1 MSLPISFDQQVDY
14 CGVIIY
20 KEKKNFVLLLSIYQR
35 ILMLMDRKKLFLF
48 IIFSLLFTP
57 SLYAE
62 QASVIQTD
70 DIVVLFEEPLRFVA
84 NEAVSIFP
92 AIKSDLE
99 KSFTWSLDFR
109 PTLVLTNNR
118 QKFADLAGSRVIV
131 AYAIPQKNLMVIDYT
146 KMNTAPFSLGT
157 TIKHE
162 LCHLLLH
169 SQVKNGNLPRW
180 LDEGICQLAS
190 DGIAEIMM
198 SRKGEILEEAVLSK
212 NLLSMRRLS
221 RSFPRDDES
230 LLLAYEESKSFVE
243 FMNHEF
249 GQVGIRN
256 LLRNLQ
262 AGNNIDGAVF
272 NSFSISLAELE
283 RRWQTH
289 MRRKITWFTY
299 LANNLYTILF
309 FAGALITIAGFV
321 RIILKKRR
329 YGEDEYT
336 QST

>member
-1 MSLPISFDQQVDY
+1 MTMPL
-14 CGVIIY
+14 
-20 KEKKNFVLLLSIYQR
+20 
-35 ILMLMDRKKLFLF
+35 RKLLFLVLF
-48 IIFSLLFTP
+48 LLLFTA
-57 SLYAE
+57 SVYAE
-62 QASVIQTD
+62 QASIIQAEE
-70 DIVVLFEEPLRFVA
+70 IVVVFEEPLRFVA

-92 AIKSDLE
+92 AIKGDLE
-99 KSFTWSLDFR
+99 RSFAWTLDFR

-118 QKFADLAGSRVIV
+118 QKFEKLAGSRVVV
-131 AYAIPQKNLMVIDYT
+131 AYAIPQRNLMVIDYT
-146 KMNTAPFSLGT
+146 KMNTHPFSLGT

-169 SQVKNGNLPRW
+169 SRVKNGNLPRW
-180 LDEGICQLAS
+180 LDEGISQLAS

-198 SRKGEILEEAVLSK
+198 SRKGAILEEAVLSK
-212 NLLSMRRLS
+212 NLLSMRGLS

-243 FMNHEF
+243 FINQEF
-249 GQVGIRN
+249 GQRGIRN
-256 LLRNLQ
+256 LLKNLQ
-262 AGNNIDGAVF
+262 GGNNIDEAVF
-272 NSFSISLAELE
+272 NTFSISFDELE
-283 RRWQTH
+283 RRWH
-289 MRRKITWFTY
+289 SHIRRNITWFTY

-329 YGEDEYT
+329 YGEDDYT

>member
-1 MSLPISFDQQVDY
+1 MTMPL
-14 CGVIIY
+14 
-20 KEKKNFVLLLSIYQR
+20 
-35 ILMLMDRKKLFLF
+35 RKLLFLVLF
-48 IIFSLLFTP
+48 LLLFTA
-57 SLYAE
+57 SVYAE
-62 QASVIQTD
+62 QASIIQAD
-70 DIVVLFEEPLRFVA
+70 EIVVVFEEPLRFVA

-92 AIKSDLE
+92 AIKGDLE
-99 KSFTWSLDFR
+99 RSFAWTLDFR

-118 QKFADLAGSRVIV
+118 QKFEELAGSRVVV
-131 AYAIPQKNLMVIDYT
+131 AYAVPQRNLMVIDYT
-146 KMNTAPFSLGT
+146 KMNNYPFSLRT

-169 SQVKNGNLPRW
+169 SQVENGNLPRW
-180 LDEGICQLAS
+180 LDEGISQLAS

-198 SRKGEILEEAVLSK
+198 SRKGAILEEAVLSK
-212 NLLSMRRLS
+212 SLLSMRRLS

-243 FMNHEF
+243 FISQEF
-249 GQVGIRN
+249 GQKGIRN
-256 LLRNLQ
+256 LLKNLQ
-262 AGNNIDGAVF
+262 GGNNIDEAVF
-272 NSFSISLAELE
+272 NTFSISFDELE
-283 RRWQTH
+283 RRWH
-289 MRRKITWFTY
+289 SHIRRNITWFTY